1 MGSNS
6 VQWYW
11 YNSTTLR
18 KGNKI
23 LINYMSLI
31 IYDCINTV
39 LRSGYHDL
47 PFAMTL
53 VSKNLNRCMNY
64 LLRSQMTERSNG
76 SDLDLSSVDI
86 L

>member
-23 LINYMSLI
+23 ST